1 MNRLQSFTLF
11 FNYVTMLVLCF
22 LLVSCTT
29 MTPANYTK
37 HYEKN
42 RSRFSRAIDRNG
54 VVAKVAYIPDEYYA
68 ARDME
73 ADEKL
78 SLTEALNR
86 YEPSLYF
93 VLQLQAEGE
102 PNKSVLLQNS
112 DMDSYRAGVLKNTF
126 ERKQDIFLLNGTDTV
141 SVSQYHYDRNWGIGN
156 GDSFMMV
163 FQKSL
168 VQKDLKRY
176 HLILRNFVPAIG
188 TIDIPLTSLIKN
200 TCRLK
205 G

>member
-1 MNRLQSFTLF
+1 
-11 FNYVTMLVLCF
+11 
-22 LLVSCTT
+22 
-29 MTPANYTK
+29 MTPVNYIQ

-42 RSRFSRAIDRNG
+42 RSRFSQTIDRNG
-54 VVAKVAYIPDEYYA
+54 VVAKVAYIPGEYYA

-102 PNKSVLLQNS
+102 PGKSVLLQNS
-112 DMDSYRAGVLKNTF
+112 DMDSYRAGVLQNTF
-126 ERKQDIFLLNGTDTV
+126 ERNRDIFLLNGADTV
-141 SVSQYHYDRNWGIGN
+141 SVSQYHYDRNWGVGN
-156 GDSFMMV
+156 GDCFMMV
-163 FQKSL
+163 FQKSI

-188 TIDIPLTSLIKN
+188 TIDIPLTSIIKN